1 MTTQT
6 KRRPP
11 KNAPQQD
18 GFLPA
23 PDPEAAER
31 RKDAEP
37 EREPILKLTTLA
49 PERPYA
55 DIDNVPHEFRL
66 LQEFGSA
73 EHQQW
78 TRDSRR
84 YDELFGREKTLNKID
99 NVMME
104 RLLNRLFRQALIDP
118 DALVEQLADPEA
130 ENGTRLSGA
139 IKREIVL
146 TFTNAPSLMQAMAR
160 LKELRAAADEMEQD
174 TEAEDS
180 SI

>member
-6 KRRPP
+6 KRPP
-11 KNAPQQD
+11 KSAPQQD

-23 PDPEAAER
+23 SDPDKVAKREE
-31 RKDAEP
+31 EP

-55 DIDNVPHEFRL
+55 DIDSVPHEFRL

-84 YDELFGREKTLNKID
+84 YDELFGREKALTRPEK
-99 NVMME
+99 VMME
-104 RLLNRLFRQALIDP
+104 RLLDRLFRQALIDP
-118 DALVEQLADPEA
+118 DALLAQLKDPEA
-130 ENGTRLSGA
+130 EGGSRLSGA

-160 LKELRAAADEMEQD
+160 LKELREAADEMEQD
-174 TEAEDS
+174 NEADES
-180 SI
+180 ST